1 MSKLVTV
8 FGASGFVGRHTVRAL
23 AKVGW
28 RIRAVCRRPNL
39 ANYLLP
45 AGTPGQIQLFKGNVR
60 DDDAVTR
67 ALEGADAAVNLTGV
81 LFSRG
86 EQSFEVLHVETP
98 GRIGRL
104 AREAGINT
112 LVHLSAIGA
121 GVEADSSYA
130 ESKGRGEKLLREE
143 FPDSVI
149 LRPSIVFGP
158 EDEFF
163 NKFAWLARLSPVLPL
178 IGGGHTKFQPVF
190 MSDVAAA
197 ILRCLS
203 DSATAGKTYELGGP
217 TVYSFKELLQL
228 ILRETGRKRLLVPVP
243 FFLASLKA
251 FFLQMPSLILP
262 VAPLLTVDQVRL
274 LETDNVVHAGALTL
288 ADLGIAPDAVEA
300 VVPSYLWRFRPKGQY
315 QEIAKALSD

>member
-1 MSKLVTV
+1 MTKLATV

-23 AKVGW
+23 AKAGW

-39 ANYLLP
+39 ANFLLP
-45 AGTPGQIQLFKGNVR
+45 
-60 DDDAVTR
+60 

-86 EQSFEVLHVETP
+86 QQSFEVLHVDAA

-104 AREAGINT
+104 AREAGIKT

-121 GVEADSSYA
+121 DVEADSSYA

-143 FPDSVI
+143 FPDCVI
-149 LRPSIVFGP
+149 LRPSLVFGP

-190 MSDVAAA
+190 VGDVAAA

-228 ILRETGRKRLLVPVP
+228 ILRETGRKRLLVPWP
-243 FFLASLKA
+243 FFLASINA
-251 FFLQMPSLILP
+251 FFLQLPSLILP
-262 VAPLLTVDQVRL
+262 IAPLLTVDQVRL
-274 LETDNVVHAGALTL
+274 LKTDNVVPDGALTL

-300 VVPSYLWRFRPKGQY
+300 VVPSYLWRFRAKGQF
-315 QEIAKALSD
+315 QEAASASADRR